1 MLVKRNFPVFP
12 TFDRVFDDIFN
23 NDISNMFDKLS
34 TVPAVN
40 IKERDKD
47 YVIEL
52 AAPGM
57 KKEDFEIELDNNIL
71 TVSSK
76 KKEEKVEEKSN
87 YTKREFNYC
96 GFQRMFTLPE
106 TANIED
112 IKAEYKDG
120 ILVLL
125 IAKKPEAQ
133 IQPKRKI
140 DIN

>member
-12 TFDRVFDDIFN
+12 SFDKVFDDIFN
-23 NDISNMFDKLS
+23 NDINQIFDKLS

-40 IKERDKD
+40 IKEREKD

-57 KKEDFEIELDNNIL
+57 KRENFEIELDNNIL

-96 GFQRMFTLPE
+96 EFQRMFTLPE

-120 ILVLL
+120 ILQLM

>member
-23 NDISNMFDKLS
+23 NDINNIFDKLN

-47 YVIEL
+47 FVIEL

-96 GFQRMFTLPE
+96 EFQRMFTLPE

-112 IKAEYKDG
+112 IKAEYSAG
-120 ILVLL
+120 ILVLS